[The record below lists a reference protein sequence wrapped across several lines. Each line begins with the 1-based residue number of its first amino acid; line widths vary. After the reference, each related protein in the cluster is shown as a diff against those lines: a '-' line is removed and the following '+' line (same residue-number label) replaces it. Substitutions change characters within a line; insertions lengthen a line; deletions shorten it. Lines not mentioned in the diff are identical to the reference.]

1 MLTQVVGIGLD
12 AGGIWLNIVP
22 VSRVVID
29 IDVSGYSDAP
39 LFKIRYSDGA
49 FEEFTLSP
57 SPPPPDTG
65 GN

>member
-1 MLTQVVGIGLD
+1 MVSIGLD
-12 AGGIWLNIVP
+12 AGGIWLNIIP

-29 IDVSGYSDAP
+29 IDISGYSDNP

-49 FEEFTLSP
+49 FETISLSP
-57 SPPPPDTG
+57 SPPPRDPG